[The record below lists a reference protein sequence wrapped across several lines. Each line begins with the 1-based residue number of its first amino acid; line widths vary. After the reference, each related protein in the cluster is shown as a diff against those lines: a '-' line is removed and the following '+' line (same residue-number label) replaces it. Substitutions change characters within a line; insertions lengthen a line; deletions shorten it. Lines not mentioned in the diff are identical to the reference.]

1 MRLSYQQI
9 EEIAAVAIED
19 FNDFCFG
26 NSEEVHKIGATP
38 IDQFASQYLIA
49 NC

>member
-19 FNDFCFG
+19 FNDFFFG

-38 IDQFASQYLIA
+38 IDQFA
-49 NC
+49 